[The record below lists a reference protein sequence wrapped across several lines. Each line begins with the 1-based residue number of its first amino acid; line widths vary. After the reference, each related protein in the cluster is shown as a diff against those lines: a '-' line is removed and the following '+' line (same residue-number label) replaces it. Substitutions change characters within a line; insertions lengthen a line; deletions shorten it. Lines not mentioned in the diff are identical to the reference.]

1 MSGLPG
7 IVIVGGGLAGWTAAA
22 ALAGEFKHHAG
33 RVSVVECDEDE
44 PLDLSEEALPAT
56 RLFLERLGIDEDE
69 FVRQTKATFKL
80 GTEFTGWAAPGGA
93 FFHPFSQFGTSIETL
108 GFHQCWFKLR
118 RHGAGAPLG
127 EYSLAAVAAAL
138 GRFARPIADTSSVF
152 SSFSYGFHPDRALHR
167 EFLRHHALAR
177 GVRAGARRLVDVAVH
192 ADGGGIDALL
202 LEGGER
208 LSADLYIDCSG
219 GAGLLIEQAL
229 RTGYEDWSRFLPCD
243 RVIAWSSPKTDAL
256 MPFSRKTAHD
266 AGWKWSVPMRH
277 RTGNGLVCS
286 SRFLDTSDMRRM
298 LPESLESEPRS
309 YAFVNGRRR
318 KMWSGNCV
326 ALGAAAGFLEP
337 LAATDTYLV
346 QNGISRLLKLLP
358 EGSPCQANAD
368 EYNRLAIT
376 EIEQIRDFLIL
387 HYCSSARRGSAFW
400 NYCRQMEL
408 PGSLA
413 AKIELFKSRGRIA
426 PYGGEAFSLPNWLSV
441 FAGMDVLPRRYHPF
455 ADKIG
460 IAELKERAEMIRAAV
475 RQAANSMPDHRTF
488 MARMGAA

>member
-1 MSGLPG
+1 MSGLPS
-7 IVIVGGGLAGWTAAA
+7 IVIVGGGLAGWIAAA

-33 RVSVVECDEDE
+33 RVSVVECGEDE

-56 RLFLERLGIDEDE
+56 RLFLERSGIDEDE

-80 GTEFTGWAAPGGA
+80 GTEFTGWPAPESA

-127 EYSLAAVAAAL
+127 EYSLTAVAASL
-138 GRFARPIADTSSVF
+138 GRFARPVADTSSVF
-152 SSFSYGFHPDRALHR
+152 SSFSYGFHCDRALHR
-167 EFLRHHALAR
+167 EFLRRHALAR
-177 GVRAGARRLVDVAVH
+177 GVRAIAHRLVDVAVR

-229 RTGYEDWSRFLPCD
+229 GTGYEDWSRFLPCD
-243 RVIAWSSPKTDAL
+243 RAITWSSPKTDAL

-266 AGWKWSVPMRH
+266 AGWQWSVPMRH

-298 LPESLESEPRS
+298 LPESLESEPRI

-337 LAATDTYLV
+337 LEATDTYLV
-346 QNGISRLLKLLP
+346 QSGISRLLKLLP
-358 EGSPCQANAD
+358 AGSPCQASAE

-387 HYCSSARRGSAFW
+387 HYCSSARRDSAFW
-400 NYCRQMEL
+400 NYCGQMEL

-413 AKIELFKSRGRIA
+413 ARIELFKSRGRIA
-426 PYGGEAFSLPNWLSV
+426 PCGGEAFSLPNWLAV

-460 IAELKERAEMIRAAV
+460 IAELKERAGMIRAAI
-475 RQAANSMPDHRTF
+475 RQAANSMPDHGMF
-488 MARMGAA
+488 LARMGAA